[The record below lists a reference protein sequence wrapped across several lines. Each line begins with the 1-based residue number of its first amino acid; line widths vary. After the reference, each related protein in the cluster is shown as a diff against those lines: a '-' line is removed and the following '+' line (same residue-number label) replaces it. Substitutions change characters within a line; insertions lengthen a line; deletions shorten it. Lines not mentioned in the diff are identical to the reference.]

1 MTSTLKPGQVSVV
14 LGSQWGDEGK
24 GKLVDILT
32 DKTDV
37 CARCQGGN
45 NAGHTIVVDGK
56 TFDFHI
62 LPSGLVNPQCVNLI
76 GSGCVVHIPAFFKE
90 LEAVVEK
97 GLNADGRLFISDRAH
112 LVFDYHQIVDG
123 LKEGELGS
131 KSLGTTRKGIGPT
144 YSSKSSRSGVRLH
157 HLMSDWVEFEKRF
170 RTNLSTRGLR
180 YGQFDY
186 DEEKELAYYKSIRE
200 KLQPFVVDAVH
211 FMHQAIKDQKRILIE
226 GANALMLDLDFGTYP
241 YVTSSPTTIGGV
253 CTGLGI
259 PPQRIGTVWGVVK
272 AYTTR
277 VGAGPFPTEQLNA
290 VGEKMQDIGREW
302 GVTTGRK
309 RRCGWLDL
317 VVIRYST
324 LINGYTALNI
334 TKLDVLDTFEELQ
347 VAVSYEIDG
356 KVVDDYFPADLN
368 AVERAK
374 VNYKTFKGWN
384 CCTTGITEYDALP
397 AEAKAYVEFI
407 EKFVGVPVG
416 MVGVGPSRNSMLLK
430 AL

>member
-1 MTSTLKPGQVSVV
+1 MT
-14 LGSQWGDEGK
+14 
-24 GKLVDILT
+24 
-32 DKTDV
+32 
-37 CARCQGGN
+37 
-45 NAGHTIVVDGK
+45 
-56 TFDFHI
+56 
-62 LPSGLVNPQCVNLI
+62 
-76 GSGCVVHIPAFFKE
+76 
-90 LEAVVEK
+90 
-97 GLNADGRLFISDRAH
+97 
-112 LVFDYHQIVDG
+112 
-123 LKEGELGS
+123 
-131 KSLGTTRKGIGPT
+131 
-144 YSSKSSRSGVRLH
+144 
-157 HLMSDWVEFEKRF
+157 DWEEFEKRF

-186 DEEKELAYYKSIRE
+186 DEEKELAYYKGIRE
-200 KLQPFVVDAVH
+200 KLKPFVVDAVH
-211 FMHQAIKDQKRILIE
+211 FMHQAIKDKKRILIE

-241 YVTSSPTTIGGV
+241 YVTSSPTSIGGV

-277 VGAGPFPTEQLNA
+277 VGAGPFPTEQLNPI
-290 VGEKMQDIGREW
+290 GEKMQDIGREW

-347 VAVSYEIDG
+347 VAISYDIDG
-356 KVVDDYFPADLN
+356 KTVDDYFPADLN
-368 AVERAK
+368 AVERAQ

-384 CCTTGITEYDALP
+384 SKTTGITDYEALP
-397 AEAKAYVEFI
+397 EEAKAYIKFI
-407 EKFVGVPVG
+407 EEFVGVSVG
-416 MVGVGPSRNSMLLK
+416 MVGVGPSRDSMLLK

>member
-1 MTSTLKPGQVSVV
+1 MYQPPVLKKLTSQ
-14 LGSQWGDEGK
+14 GDEGK

-32 DKTDV
+32 DKSDV

-56 TFDFHI
+56 MFDFHI
-62 LPSGLVNPQCVNLI
+62 LPSGLVNPKCINLI

-90 LEAVVEK
+90 LEAIVEK
-97 GLNADGRLFISDRAH
+97 GLDVSDRIFISDRAH

-157 HLMSDWVEFEKRF
+157 HLMTDWDEFEKRF
-170 RTNLSTRGLR
+170 RTNLATRGLR
-180 YGQFDY
+180 YGKFDY
-186 DEEKELAYYKSIRE
+186 DLEKELAYYRE
-200 KLQPFVVDAVH
+200 VRGKLVPYVLDAVQ
-211 FMHQAIKDQKRILIE
+211 FMHQAIKEKKRILIE

-290 VGEKMQDIGREW
+290 VGEQLQEVGREW

-317 VVIRYST
+317 VVVKYST
-324 LINGYTALNI
+324 AINGYTKLNI
-334 TKLDVLDTFEELQ
+334 TKLDVLDGFEELE
-347 VAVSYEIDG
+347 VATGYEIDG
-356 KVVDDYFPADLN
+356 KTVEYFPADLN
-368 AVERAK
+368 ALERAK
-374 VNYKTFKGWN
+374 VTYKKMPGWN
-384 CCTTGITEYDALP
+384 CQTTGIKSYAQLP
-397 AEAKAYVEFI
+397 AAAQDYIKFIEEFI
-407 EKFVGVPVG
+407 GVPVG
-416 MVGVGPSRNSMLLK
+416 AIGVGPGRESTIIK
-430 AL
+430 E